1 MPGRP
6 FLQIP
11 GPTLV
16 PERIVRAMA
25 QPVIDHRGPRFAALV
40 QECLDGLKEIFR
52 TERGHVVLYPGS
64 GTGAWE
70 AAVVNTLSPG
80 DRVLACVN
88 GHFATGFA
96 RTAAAYG
103 IEVDRLELAYG
114 DSVPA
119 AEVERRLAADAA
131 REIRAVLV
139 VHNETST
146 GVTSSV
152 AAVRAAM
159 DRAGHPALLLV
170 DTVSSLASIDFRLD
184 AWGVDVALTG
194 PQKGLML
201 PPGMAILAVSERA
214 LSASEKA
221 RCPRSYWDWQP
232 VLERNRRGEF
242 PYTPATVLLFGLRE
256 AIAMI
261 REEGLE
267 QVFARHARLAEA
279 CRRAVRA
286 LGLEILCRDPAA
298 YSSTLTAVV
307 MPEAFDSDEFIRH
320 AYRRLDLSLGVGLGA
335 VKGRVF
341 RIGHLGSL
349 NELELLGGLAG
360 VEMMLRDFGVRVP
373 LGAGVAAAQE
383 FLLGGGLG
391 GPLRCLPQE

>member
-16 PERIVRAMA
+16 PERVVRAMS
-25 QPVIDHRGPRFAALV
+25 QPVIDHRGPKFAALV
-40 QECLDGLKEIFR
+40 AECLDGLKEVFR
-52 TERGHVVLYPGS
+52 ATRGHIVLYPGS

-70 AAVVNTLSPG
+70 AAIVNTLSPG
-80 DRVLACVN
+80 DHVLACVN
-88 GHFATGFA
+88 GHFSTGFA
-96 RTAAAYG
+96 KTATAYG
-103 IEVDRLELAYG
+103 IECDHLNVDYG
-114 DSVPA
+114 EGVPA
-119 AEVERRLAADAA
+119 DEIERRLRADTAHDV
-131 REIRAVLV
+131 RAILV

-146 GVTSSV
+146 GVTSNV

-159 DRAGHPALLLV
+159 NRARHPALLLV

-184 AWGVDVALTG
+184 EWGVDVALTG

-201 PPGMAILAVSERA
+201 PPGMAILAVSEKA
-214 LSASEKA
+214 LTASEKA

-242 PYTPATVLLFGLRE
+242 PYTPATTLLFGLRE
-256 AIAMI
+256 ALAML

-267 QVFARHARLAEA
+267 NVFARHARLAEA

-286 LGLEILCRDPAA
+286 LGLQILCRDPAL
-298 YSSTLTAVV
+298 YSNTLTAVV
-307 MPEAFDSDEFIRH
+307 MPDGFDSDDFVRH
-320 AYRRLDLSLGVGLGA
+320 AARRLDMSLGVGLGA
-335 VKGRVF
+335 VKGKVF

-360 VEMMLRDFGVRVP
+360 VELMLKDFGIPVR

-383 FLLGGGLG
+383 ALL
-391 GPLRCLPQE
+391 

>member
-16 PERIVRAMA
+16 PERVVRAMSQA
-25 QPVIDHRGPRFAALV
+25 VIDHRGPKFAALV
-40 QECLDGLKEIFR
+40 HDCLEGLKDVFQ
-52 TERGHVVLYPGS
+52 TTRGQIVLYPGS

-70 AAVVNTLSPG
+70 AAIVNTLSPG
-80 DRVLACVN
+80 DRVLAVVN
-88 GHFATGFA
+88 GHFSMGFA
-96 RTAAAYG
+96 KTAVAYG
-103 IEVDRLELAYG
+103 VDVERLEVPYG
-114 DSVPA
+114 DGVPA
-119 AEVERRLAADAA
+119 ARIAARLSADAA
-131 REIRAVLV
+131 HELRAVLI

-146 GVTSSV
+146 GVTSDV
-152 AAVRAAM
+152 AAVRAAL
-159 DRAGHPALLLV
+159 DGAQHPALLLV
-170 DTVSSLASIDFRLD
+170 DTVSSLASIDFRFD

-201 PPGMAILAVSERA
+201 PPGMAILAVSDRA
-214 LSASEKA
+214 IGAAEKA
-221 RCPRSYWDWQP
+221 RCPRAFWDWQP

-256 AIAMI
+256 ALSML
-261 REEGLE
+261 REEGLAN
-267 QVFARHARLAEA
+267 VFARHARLAEA

-286 LGLEILCRDPAA
+286 LGLHILCRDPAE
-298 YSSTLTAVV
+298 YSNTLTAVV
-307 MPEAFDSDEFIRH
+307 MPAGFDSDAFIRH
-320 AYRRLDLSLGVGLGA
+320 AAQKLDMSLGVGLGD

-360 VEMMLRDFGVRVP
+360 VELMLKDFGVPIR
-373 LGAGVAAAQE
+373 LGAGVTAAEEA
-383 FLLGGGLG
+383 LLG
-391 GPLRCLPQE
+391 

>member
-1 MPGRP
+1 MPGRT

-16 PERIVRAMA
+16 PERIVRAMS
-25 QPVIDHRGPRFAALV
+25 QPVIDHRGPKFAALV
-40 QECLDGLKEIFR
+40 DDCLTGLKEVFQ
-52 TERGHVVLYPGS
+52 TSAGHVVLYPGS

-70 AAVVNTLSPG
+70 AAIVNTLSPG

-88 GHFATGFA
+88 GYFSTGFA
-96 RTAAAYG
+96 RTAAVYG
-103 IEVDRLELAYG
+103 VEVERLEVPYG
-114 DSVPA
+114 ESVPA
-119 AEVERRLAADAA
+119 ARIQARLEADAGH
-131 REIRAVLV
+131 EIRAVLV

-146 GVTSSV
+146 GVTASV
-152 AAVRAAM
+152 PAVRAAL
-159 DRAGHPALLLV
+159 DAARHPALLLV

-201 PPGMAILAVSERA
+201 PPGMAILGISERA
-214 LSASEKA
+214 VRASEKA
-221 RCPRSYWDWQP
+221 RCPRAFWDWQP

-242 PYTPATVLLFGLRE
+242 PYTPATTLLFGLRE
-256 AIAMI
+256 ALAML
-261 REEGLE
+261 REEGLPN
-267 QVFARHARLAEA
+267 VFARHARLAAA

-286 LGLEILCRDPAA
+286 LGLEILCRNPAE
-298 YSSTLTAVV
+298 YSNTLTAVV
-307 MPEAFDSDEFIRH
+307 MPAGFDSDAFIRH
-320 AYRRLDLSLGVGLGA
+320 AAQRLDMSLGVGLGA

-360 VEMMLRDFGVRVP
+360 LELMLKDFGIPIR
-373 LGAGVAAAQE
+373 LGAGVAAAE
-383 FLLGGGLG
+383 ESLLG
-391 GPLRCLPQE
+391 